1 MMCSYAYGCDK
12 CNFDVYMCLKQAG
25 ATRFCIP
32 CHPAADSGSLA
43 KAVYPPGQSQ
53 AVYSRD
59 LQSRVSR
66 LIDKRTDHFMCVP
79 SCIKPLS
86 RPPCSFPTLG
96 MQAQARDSSF
106 CIFPRTHPVRRL
118 TISIVENTW
127 FNRLVLCIILAN
139 CVFLAI
145 ANPVCDTNIEI
156 QENPECQNNPKWA
169 RVGSTHLSS
178 AATAC
183 ICTATTLLTVTS
195 AALYCVVQSWHTLQQ
210 LCSH

>member
-1 MMCSYAYGCDK
+1 MSTC
-12 CNFDVYMCLKQAG
+12 CLKQAG
-25 ATRFCIP
+25 ATVCIP
-32 CHPAADSGSLA
+32 TWHPAGSLA
-43 KAVYPPGQSQ
+43 KAVHVQGQSQ

-59 LQSRVSR
+59 LQSRVSQ
-66 LIDKRTDHFMCVP
+66 LKDKRIERFMCVPSCIQPFISVP

-86 RPPCSFPTLG
+86 RSPLRQLPPTLG

-106 CIFPRTHPVRRL
+106 CVFPRTHPVRRL
-118 TISIVENTW
+118 AIGIVENTW

-169 RVGSTHLSS
+169 RVGSSS
-178 AATAC
+178 LA
-183 ICTATTLLTVTS
+183 
-195 AALYCVVQSWHTLQQ
+195 Q
-210 LCSH
+210 L